1 MLSPPICR
9 GRLKALLSTRLKAQG
24 PSGRL
29 HLEGERL
36 ARLSHQLQRA
46 MAQTSQHYQGELAR
60 YSQLLE
66 AYSPLKIL
74 ARGYAIIEDKLEAV
88 KSVQQLQVGQVID
101 LTLQDG
107 QATAQVQTIS
117 AQKGKNHGNKKEKA

>member
-1 MLSPPICR
+1 M
-9 GRLKALLSTRLKAQG
+9 
-24 PSGRL
+24 

-36 ARLSHQLQRA
+36 ARLRHQLQRA
-46 MAQTSQHYQGELAR
+46 MAQTSQHYQGEMAR

-74 ARGYAIIEDKLEAV
+74 ARGYAIIEDKQEAV

-107 QATAQVQTIS
+107 QATAQIQTIS